1 MIQVSVCIPIQ
12 QIFERCFPPL
22 KNIFLMRFV
31 AQNLFDI
38 NSPNTMQRNVGKT
51 ITVISLVLQTMGLST
66 KTNDIENSKIG
77 NRRETGS
84 VGENSIESEQEKNK
98 ESVNGE
104 STGTASKD
112 EVENA
117 LSSDNERIFDEYW
130 KEQII
135 PEFRCKALTKL
146 FSTFL
151 RCSREIN
158 YFFDNYWIK
167 ELQAKNI
174 GTPSEPQLSLKSIR
188 RRIDSLVYGDSLVG
202 FVSDVESCFDNALS
216 NDLVSDPIRQA
227 AKRLKASFRSEINA
241 FKRSQV
247 EVAIKSFSRA
257 SARPDSMVA
266 AMIQKNNNE
275 KLRRALLPSS
285 GTLMVVPAVLVD
297 HWMVSCRQASV
308 FGRLK
313 TLCTEADLPL
323 WAFFLSG
330 TNQIEYKSFL
340 LHEQNPC
347 CI

>member
-1 MIQVSVCIPIQ
+1 
-12 QIFERCFPPL
+12 
-22 KNIFLMRFV
+22 
-31 AQNLFDI
+31 
-38 NSPNTMQRNVGKT
+38 MQRNAGKT

-66 KTNDIENSKIG
+66 QTNDSESSKIG
-77 NRRETGS
+77 NSGEAGS
-84 VGENSIESEQEKNK
+84 VGENSIESEQEKN
-98 ESVNGE
+98 GE
-104 STGTASKD
+104 STGTASKN
-112 EVENA
+112 ELENA

-167 ELQAKNI
+167 ELRAKNRDI
-174 GTPSEPQLSLKSIR
+174 PSKPQLSLKSIR
-188 RRIDSLVYGDSLVG
+188 RRIDRSVYGDSLVG
-202 FVSDVESCFDNALS
+202 FVSDVESCFDNAIS

-227 AKRLKASFRSEINA
+227 AKRLKAIFRSEITA
-241 FKRSQV
+241 FKRSQI

-266 AMIQKNNNE
+266 ALIQKNNNE

-308 FGRLK
+308 SVDEKDYGPE
-313 TLCTEADLPL
+313 TNLPL
-323 WAFFLSG
+323 LLHFLSG

-340 LHEQNPC
+340 LHKQNPC
-347 CI
+347 CV